1 MKKRGRPRQFDED
14 AVIDA
19 MIELFWRQGFNA
31 TSLDDIASATGL
43 NRPSLYRAF
52 GNKTDMYMKCL
63 NVFAGRMMELFRLT
77 FENAGTLET
86 GLRDFYRS
94 IIEVYYSGSNEKSG
108 LGCLV
113 YSNAITVAP
122 LNEDIQR
129 SISKGLEQTKSTFKT
144 SMVQHRP
151 NHSEPTVDIAVEV
164 ALSTFVGLGVQV
176 RAGKSRKDIESAMSK
191 SILAIIKLLT

>member
-31 TSLDDIASATGL
+31 TSLDDIAAATGL

-86 GLRDFYRS
+86 GLRDFYHS

-113 YSNAITVAP
+113 YSKGP
-122 LNEDIQR
+122 L
-129 SISKGLEQTKSTFKT
+129 
-144 SMVQHRP
+144 
-151 NHSEPTVDIAVEV
+151 
-164 ALSTFVGLGVQV
+164 
-176 RAGKSRKDIESAMSK
+176 
-191 SILAIIKLLT
+191 